1 MEIDFEK
8 LIRLQALDLDIREAQ
23 SLLDSIPSQ
32 IEAIDQKIASGSQAV
47 AQAKDKLAANQKKR
61 RELEAEVKDIK
72 ARITKHKSQQN
83 QVKSNKEYGALLKE
97 IEDDQRRID
106 ELEETII
113 QEMLGAD
120 DIESEIKTSLG
131 QQVQEKKVLEA
142 EKQAVLA
149 KKAEAEA
156 RVAALNRDKDAL
168 LPEISA
174 EELALYQRI
183 FRKKGGIALSA
194 IKDDF
199 CSLCHMRVRPQVLN
213 ELLERNKLITCENCG
228 RILYHH
234 ADRAEPDKA
243 AAEKAAAP
251 KS

>member
-23 SLLDSIPSQ
+23 TLLDSIPSQ

-72 ARITKHKSQQN
+72 ARITKHKSQQS

-120 DIESEIKTSLG
+120 DIETEIKASLE
-131 QQVQEKKVLEA
+131 QQGREKKVLEA
-142 EKQAVLA
+142 EKHAVLA

-156 RVAALNRDKDAL
+156 RVQALNKDKDAL
-168 LPEISA
+168 LPEISP
-174 EELALYQRI
+174 EELTLYQKI

-199 CSLCHMRVRPQVLN
+199 CSLCHMRVRPQMLN
-213 ELLERNKLITCENCG
+213 ELLERSELITCENCG
-228 RILYHH
+228 RILYHRP
-234 ADRAEPDKA
+234 DQAEPDKA
-243 AAEKAAAP
+243 APEKAAAT

>member
-23 SLLDSIPSQ
+23 TLLDSIPSQ

-47 AQAKDKLAANQKKR
+47 AQAKDTLAVNQKKR

-72 ARITKHKSQQN
+72 VRITKHKSQQS

-106 ELEETII
+106 ETEETII
-113 QEMLGAD
+113 QEMLQAD
-120 DIESEIKTSLG
+120 DIESEIKAALD
-131 QQVQEKKVLEA
+131 QQARDTKVLEA
-142 EKQAVLA
+142 EKQALHG

-156 RVAALNRDKDAL
+156 RVQAMNKDRDAL
-168 LPEISA
+168 LPEIA
-174 EELALYQRI
+174 PEELALYERI
-183 FRKKGGIALSA
+183 FRKKGGIALSS

-228 RILYHH
+228 RILYRRSDQ
-234 ADRAEPDKA
+234 AGPDESVP
-243 AAEKAAAP
+243 EKAAAS